1 MVGRRCT
8 RIVGCLALA
17 AAGGPAL
24 GAAPTIQDLRENCMA
39 AEAYA
44 AAGEGTREAEVRGVR
59 CVSYL
64 EGMAHVLSLNCHLAQ
79 IGKLGGNVP
88 AADIEGRSP
97 AKFVQAFL
105 AWAEQHPEVRSEHQ
119 SVAGVALVEAFPCS
133 DPGNIRFP

>member
-1 MVGRRCT
+1 MVERRCVWL
-8 RIVGCLALA
+8 VGCLALA
-17 AAGGPAL
+17 AAAGGPAL
-24 GAAPTIQDLRENCMA
+24 AATPTVQDLHEDCMA

-79 IGKLGGNVP
+79 IGELGGSVP

-97 AKFVQAFL
+97 AKFVRAFL
-105 AWAEQHPEVRSEHQ
+105 AWAERHPEVRSEHQ
-119 SVAGVALVEAFPCS
+119 SVAGVALVEAFPC
-133 DPGNIRFP
+133 R

>member
-24 GAAPTIQDLRENCMA
+24 GAAPTIQDLREDCAA

-79 IGKLGGNVP
+79 IGKLGGSVP
-88 AADIEGRSP
+88 ADIEGTSS
-97 AKFVQAFL
+97 ADFVQAFL
-105 AWAEQHPEVRSEHQ
+105 AWVERHPEASSQHRSI
-119 SVAGVALVEAFPCS
+119 ARVALVEAFPCS